1 MCACARLCVV
11 FVVFAV
17 GCLGWRVVSSQW
29 PDDSSSDIS
38 HAPHV
43 TSAHPPRL
51 PYPPIHSALF
61 PLLPYRLLS
70 PSRPLVCHAEDCC
83 NVAISL
89 SLRRFDYLRLLL
101 RTLRSLTVSAA
112 CSDRSTTTQLLSAQL
127 LRGQRLT
134 AFAVHIHPC
143 RTHSPLLP
151 VCSESQPRV
160 GPHSLCVLRGCAIAK
175 NTSNHHYLPQP
186 TAANVSFH
194 LSLPPLS
201 LPSDWPTKCVSS
213 KDPEKTTEKKTR
225 KIHESRKKSPKN
237 SNAPPSLTKRF
248 KISPPH
254 ADRAPQQCVSWVM
267 PCMALFDC
275 QCRCG
280 RRSSGHC

>member
-1 MCACARLCVV
+1 MLCVHV
-11 FVVFAV
+11 HVY
-17 GCLGWRVVSSQW
+17 VSS
-29 PDDSSSDIS
+29 SSSLPSVVLAVVWCRLNGQTI
-38 HAPHV
+38 ARW
-43 TSAHPPRL
+43 TSRTLLTSPLRTPRL

-61 PLLPYRLLS
+61 SLLPYRLLS
-70 PSRPLVCHAEDCC
+70 SSRPLVCHAEDCC

-134 AFAVHIHPC
+134 AFAVHIHHRVALTRHC
-143 RTHSPLLP
+143 CLSA
-151 VCSESQPRV
+151 VKSQPRV
-160 GPHSLCVLRGCAIAK
+160 GLHSLCVLRGCTIAK

-201 LPSDWPTKCVSS
+201 LPSDWPTECVSS
-213 KDPEKTTEKKTR
+213 KDPEKTTEKKNQ
-225 KIHESRKKSPKN
+225 KN
-237 SNAPPSLTKRF
+237 S
-248 KISPPH
+248 
-254 ADRAPQQCVSWVM
+254 
-267 PCMALFDC
+267 
-275 QCRCG
+275 
-280 RRSSGHC
+280 